1 MTKIVNIQAYRAKL
15 LQQRAFGHWEKRF
28 KESYNL
34 KTRLSDLSDK
44 TLYFLAQPGENSSI
58 AYYELIMGI
67 LDFGPAV
74 KFNYLPNR
82 EQMRVVDI
90 HLFIADQVRFEV
102 MRRLNW
108 LAHLPCEKYN
118 LVEMVQD
125 FDKIKSVCKANPPEL
140 SESHP
145 DNITYRQLAI
155 GDKEVFIRRMLR
167 DAIEAFKD
175 RLLKRP

>member
-1 MTKIVNIQAYRAKL
+1 MTKVVDIQAYRTKV

-28 KESYNL
+28 KESYSL

-58 AYYELIMGI
+58 SYYELIMGI
-67 LDFGPAV
+67 LDLGPAI
-74 KFNYLPNR
+74 KFNYLPNK

-90 HLFIADQVRFEV
+90 HLFLADQLRFEV
-102 MRRLNW
+102 MRRLKW
-108 LAHLPCEKYN
+108 LVKLPCEKYN
-118 LVEMVQD
+118 LIDMVQD
-125 FDKIKSVCKANPPEL
+125 FEKIKPASKASPPEL
-140 SESHP
+140 SASHP
-145 DNITYRQLAI
+145 DSISYQQLAA

-175 RLLKRP
+175 RLTPS